1 MCDAC
6 TTDQLIKSIETIA
19 PLFEADK
26 LIFDQTRQITPPVVA
41 AMHDIGLFSLWLPRE
56 LNGPALNLTD
66 TARVLEALAQIDG
79 APAWCA
85 GIATTY
91 SRLGAFLPRET
102 ARRIFVDER
111 AIVAGAFSGGQAEEA
126 NDGYTLSGRMP
137 FSSGIGHSSWAVGGA
152 VIFRQGQPKLSERGH
167 QEVRVMLYP
176 TSEIT
181 VLDTWDVGGLRG
193 TGSHDH
199 TVENLFV
206 PADQTVLGHGDT
218 TDCVG
223 SIFRVPPYTAYPV
236 PIAAIPLGI
245 ARHALDTFYKMAAT
259 KIPRSGTRPIREDAT
274 VQLNIGRAEAA
285 LRSARAFMVEMTQE
299 VDSASEAGN
308 VSMEQRMMLRLACAQ
323 VAAMSKDVA
332 QIVYDAA
339 GGSSLYESQGVQRC
353 FRDIYAAVQ
362 HLQVQSVNFRWVGQS
377 VMGLTPST
385 TRL

>member
-1 MCDAC
+1 MSDTC
-6 TTDQLIKSIETIA
+6 TADRLIKSIETIT
-19 PLFEADK
+19 PLIEADK
-26 LIFDQTRQITPPVVA
+26 LAFDQTRQITPPVVS
-41 AMHDIGLFSLWLPRE
+41 AMHDVGLFSLWLPRE

-66 TARVLEALAQIDG
+66 TTRVLEALAQIDG

-126 NDGYTLSGRMP
+126 NDGYALSGRMP
-137 FSSGIGHSSWAVGGA
+137 FSSGIGHSSWAIGGA

-167 QEVRVMLYP
+167 QEVRVLLYP

-245 ARHALDTFYKMAAT
+245 ARHALDVFYKMAAT
-259 KIPRSGTRPIREDAT
+259 KIPRSGTQPVREDAT

-285 LRSARAFMVEMTQE
+285 LRSGRAFMLEMTQE
-299 VDSASEAGN
+299 VDSASEAGH

-339 GGSSLYESQGVQRC
+339 GGSSLYQKSGHS
-353 FRDIYAAVQ
+353 AM
-362 HLQVQSVNFRWVGQS
+362 L
-377 VMGLTPST
+377 P
-385 TRL
+385 